1 LQIANVAIFWSHNK
15 YHVYLR
21 TISDPRDSGEGPSQ
35 CNRNQKNSKCECC
48 CTESMCNAGL
58 CPYNFTR
65 KFWFV
70 SVQHASITP
79 K

>member
-1 LQIANVAIFWSHNK
+1 LPSFGHITSITFIFVLFQN
-15 YHVYLR
+15 
-21 TISDPRDSGEGPSQ
+21 PRDSGEGPSQ